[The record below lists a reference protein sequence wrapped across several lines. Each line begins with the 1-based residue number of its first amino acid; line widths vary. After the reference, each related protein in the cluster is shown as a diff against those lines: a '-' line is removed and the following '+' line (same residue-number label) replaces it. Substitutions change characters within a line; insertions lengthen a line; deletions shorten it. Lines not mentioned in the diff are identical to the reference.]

1 MLANKLKAKMGKARI
16 PQIFDGEGQLKH
28 QPRQIAD
35 CFARYYTSLYNLATE
50 TDVHQPTLQDIFP
63 FLNSLHLPQ
72 LSDNLQ
78 DELTRPI
85 TSMELTSALKGL
97 PNGKAPGPDGFT
109 VKYYKCFPDLQPHLL
124 KFYQSIFESGQPP
137 REWLAAHIVTIP
149 KTPLPSPH
157 CSQYRPISL
166 LNVDTKLY
174 AKIMAIRFAE
184 VLPLLVADDQ
194 VGFIKNRQ
202 GPDNTLKIL
211 TLVDHVVQTSQ
222 PTLLLSLDA
231 EKAFDR
237 INWSYLHHVLLK
249 FNFPVA
255 LIKAVE
261 GLYTVPTA
269 QVLNAGFTSDPI
281 KISNGTR
288 QGCPLSPLLYALALE
303 PLAQAIRQASEVQ
316 GIHIGPTQSK
326 VSLFADDILLT
337 LTEPSSSLPA
347 LHEILD
353 RYGKASYHKINLKKS
368 QALSFAIPQ
377 ETLLPLQRDYP
388 YDWRKS
394 HITYLGVKIAFSS
407 ADLFRY
413 NYQPMLTQL
422 RNLCMNWSKVEVSW
436 AGRIAALKMSLLPK
450 LLYLFRALPM
460 ALPRSYLPNLQ
471 SVLSR
476 FVWRGKRPRVRAAL
490 LNQSIENGGMGVPNV
505 LMYYKAS
512 MLTASQA
519 LLMTPP
525 GPQWTRFLSVY
536 FLPHSPSI
544 SLWLPRS
551 LRPKLPPL
559 PPFASLL
566 RREWDNNV
574 AKLINYHPIALAAP
588 LSVLDHLIPNFDPRV
603 WTRHGVTRLFQFFDQ
618 EGFLSFPRLI
628 DKYAITDALWLSYG
642 QIQSQL
648 AVWGLGGR
656 LSSKDALLSSFEN
669 RCSHPLER
677 KKIISICYELLLK
690 STANKQWDYQRKWE
704 IDLGRELPREQWRNS
719 FSEDRSKFKCA
730 SLWEARKK
738 LLYRWYLTPDRESHM
753 SGGASSICWRCGI
766 SRGTYYHTWWTCPP
780 LEGW

>member
-1 MLANKLKAKMGKARI
+1 MTAPFLHSKSHTMKIFSLNVKGLNIPHKRHSLYTDINSERPDIICLQETHFKHSAFPRLYLPQYTTQFHATSPTKTKGVSILIQNRIAFSLIHKVVDPNGRFIILTCSLNHIVYTIVNVYSPNDSQLPFLNKVFSRMQKSMAGRLVVCGDFNMSLDLPSRASKRVRAARTRNANLLAAHQLFDVWRLLHPGETGHSFFSNAHNVYSRIDYMFVKGDVLTQIRDCYIGPITWSDHAPTILCLVEAYDSGGRAPWRLNESLLSRPEVREEIQNALSNYFRENSSEETSEGVLWQAHKAVVRGILIKWGARLKKQRADHRLSLLHQITIADESHKRLHTEASLAQVTDLRRQLIDLDKLDYTWVSRRLKARCYIYSNKASRMLANKLKAKMGKARI

-28 QPRQIAD
+28 QPRQIAEG
-35 CFARYYTSLYNLATE
+35 FARYYTSLYNLATE
-50 TDVHQPTLQDIFP
+50 TDVYQPTLQDIFP

-78 DELTRPI
+78 DELSRPI
-85 TSMELTSALKGL
+85 TSIELTSALKGL

-109 VKYYKCFPDLQPHLL
+109 AKYYKCFPDLQPHLL

-174 AKIMAIRFAE
+174 AKIMANRFAE

-249 FNFPVA
+249 FNFPSA

-337 LTEPSSSLPA
+337 LTEPTSSLPA
-347 LHEILD
+347 IHEILD

-394 HITYLGVKIAFSS
+394 H
-407 ADLFRY
+407 
-413 NYQPMLTQL
+413 
-422 RNLCMNWSKVEVSW
+422 
-436 AGRIAALKMSLLPK
+436 
-450 LLYLFRALPM
+450 
-460 ALPRSYLPNLQ
+460 
-471 SVLSR
+471 
-476 FVWRGKRPRVRAAL
+476 
-490 LNQSIENGGMGVPNV
+490 
-505 LMYYKAS
+505 
-512 MLTASQA
+512 
-519 LLMTPP
+519 
-525 GPQWTRFLSVY
+525 
-536 FLPHSPSI
+536 
-544 SLWLPRS
+544 
-551 LRPKLPPL
+551 
-559 PPFASLL
+559 
-566 RREWDNNV
+566 
-574 AKLINYHPIALAAP
+574 
-588 LSVLDHLIPNFDPRV
+588 
-603 WTRHGVTRLFQFFDQ
+603 
-618 EGFLSFPRLI
+618 
-628 DKYAITDALWLSYG
+628 
-642 QIQSQL
+642 
-648 AVWGLGGR
+648 
-656 LSSKDALLSSFEN
+656 
-669 RCSHPLER
+669 
-677 KKIISICYELLLK
+677 
-690 STANKQWDYQRKWE
+690 
-704 IDLGRELPREQWRNS
+704 
-719 FSEDRSKFKCA
+719 
-730 SLWEARKK
+730 
-738 LLYRWYLTPDRESHM
+738 
-753 SGGASSICWRCGI
+753 
-766 SRGTYYHTWWTCPP
+766 
-780 LEGW
+780 